1 MSGIEQMNP
10 INNGSIG
17 GSTVSILQAISLYS
31 PLITLISILIFS
43 IFSSALNKG
52 LFYIL
57 TVICITAIRNYLVHN
72 IASSYDITTNP
83 ICDTGKI
90 MPYTGKTYS
99 TFILMYTLC
108 YFVTPMFILTRMNN
122 ENMVNPYVIAFF
134 AAYIIFDSL
143 MKSFAMGCIDFGVG
157 FFMDLLAGA
166 ILGVTISLILFASDK
181 ISLMFINELNSNKE
195 VCSVPS
201 KQQFRCS
208 VFKDGMIVGSS
219 VSA

>member
-157 FFMDLLAGA
+157 FFGDLLAGGL
-166 ILGVTISLILFASDK
+166 LGVAISLVMFASDK

-208 VFKDGMIVGSS
+208 LYKNGEIVGSS